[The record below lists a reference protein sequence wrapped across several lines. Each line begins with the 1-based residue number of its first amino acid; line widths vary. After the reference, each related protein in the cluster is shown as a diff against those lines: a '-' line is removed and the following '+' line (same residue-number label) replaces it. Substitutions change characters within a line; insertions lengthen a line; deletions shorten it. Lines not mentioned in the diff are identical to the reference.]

1 MKNYQTLKI
10 LFLLLLIV
18 SYTTQTTKAST
29 VDDPPVYIN
38 GGDDGLFRDLY
49 CNLSSAL
56 PSQSDGIKDKC
67 FFTFII
73 SKEGT
78 IDVETIKLA
87 RKTTLPDE
95 YVNAAKKAIKRLG
108 KFKPGGRYNSK
119 EEKWKPLRVHYS
131 IGVSFPIPSKYLT
144 SE

>member
-1 MKNYQTLKI
+1 MKNYQALKI
-10 LFLLLLIV
+10 LFLLLLMV
-18 SYTTQTTKAST
+18 SSTTQTTKATT

-38 GGDDGLFRDLY
+38 GGDGLLRDLY

-56 PSQSDGIKDKC
+56 PSQSDCIKGKC

-95 YVNAAKKAIKRLG
+95 YVNAAKEAIKHLG

-119 EEKWKPLRVHYS
+119 EEKWEPLRVQCN
-131 IGVSFPIPSKYLT
+131 IGVISPIPSKYLT